1 MEIFKEITSL
11 KAFLKQFRQ
20 PGDSIGFVPTM
31 GALHAGH
38 LALVEASRKENTLTV
53 CSIFVNPT
61 QFNNPG
67 DLAKYPNMLQH
78 DVELLKKVG
87 CDVLFCPTQTEMY
100 PHQDHI
106 HFDFGFLDKILEG
119 EFRPGHFSG
128 VGLVVSKL
136 LNIVAPQRA
145 YFGQKDFQ
153 QTMIV
158 RKLVADLNLDV
169 ALKLVPIMRE
179 PDGLAMSSRNARL
192 SADQRKNALVFYK
205 GLQKARTLLLA
216 GEEFENVKV
225 EVKQFCESQPEIKLE
240 YLALAD
246 STNLSLIKSVTPQS
260 ILLIAGYAGE
270 VRLID
275 NLMMNDEN

>member
-1 MEIFKEITSL
+1 MEIFKEIGPL
-11 KAFLKQFRQ
+11 KAYLRQFRQ
-20 PGDSIGFVPTM
+20 ASHSIGFVPTM

-38 LALVEASRKENTLTV
+38 LSLVHASRKENTLTV

-61 QFNNPG
+61 QFNNSI
-67 DLAKYPNMLQH
+67 DLANYPSTLQH

-87 CDVLFCPTQTEMY
+87 CDVLFCPSQAEMY

-106 HFDFGFLDKILEG
+106 RFDFGLLDKILEG

-136 LNIVAPQRA
+136 LNIVEPQCA

-153 QTMIV
+153 QAMIV
-158 RKLVADLNLDV
+158 MKLIKDLNIDV
-169 ALKLVPIMRE
+169 ALKLIPVMRE

-192 SADQRKNALVFYK
+192 SANQRKSALVFYN
-205 GLQKARTLLLA
+205 GLQKAKALLQA
-216 GEEFENVKV
+216 GANFESVKK
-225 EVKQFCESQPEIKLE
+225 EVKDFCESQPEIKLE

-246 STNLSLIKSVTPQS
+246 STNLSLTESVTSQS
-260 ILLIAGYAGE
+260 ILLIAGFAGE

-275 NLMMNDEN
+275 NLIMSDEN

>member
-1 MEIFKEITSL
+1 MEIFKEIASL

-67 DLAKYPNMLQH
+67 DLAKYPNTLQH

-106 HFDFGFLDKILEG
+106 RFDFGFLDKILEG

-169 ALKLVPIMRE
+169 ELKLVPIMRE

-192 SADQRKNALVFYK
+192 SADQRINALVFYK
-205 GLQKARTLLLA
+205 GLQKAKTLLLA

>member
-1 MEIFKEITSL
+1 MEIFKEIGPL
-11 KAFLKQFRQ
+11 KAYLNQFRK
-20 PGDSIGFVPTM
+20 GHHSIGLVPTM

-38 LALVEASRKENTLTV
+38 LTLVQSSRKENALTV

-61 QFNNPG
+61 QFNNPI
-67 DLAKYPNMLQH
+67 DLAKYPNTLQH

-106 HFDFGFLDKILEG
+106 RFDFGFLDKILEG

-153 QTMIV
+153 QAMIV
-158 RKLVADLNLDV
+158 RKLVADLNMDV
-169 ALKLVPIMRE
+169 TLKLVPIVRE
-179 PDGLAMSSRNARL
+179 PDGLAMSSRNTRL
-192 SADQRKNALVFYK
+192 SADQRKNALAFYN
-205 GLQKARTLLLA
+205 GLIKAKSLLQAGIAFETVQK
-216 GEEFENVKV
+216 EI
-225 EVKQFCESQPEIKLE
+225 KQFCESQPEIKME

-246 STNLSLIKSVTPQS
+246 STNLSLINSVTKQS

-275 NLMMNDEN
+275 NLMMSDEN

>member
-1 MEIFKEITSL
+1 MEIFKEIASL

-38 LALVEASRKENTLTV
+38 LALVDASRKENTLTV

-67 DLAKYPNMLQH
+67 DLAKYPNTLQQ

-106 HFDFGFLDKILEG
+106 RFDFGFLDKILEG

-169 ALKLVPIMRE
+169 ELKLVRIMRE

-192 SADQRKNALVFYK
+192 STDQRKNALVFYE
-205 GLQKARTLLLA
+205 GLQKAKTLLLA

>member
-38 LALVEASRKENTLTV
+38 LALVQASRKENTLTV

-67 DLAKYPNMLQH
+67 DLAKYPNTLQH
-78 DVELLKKVG
+78 DVELLEKVG

-106 HFDFGFLDKILEG
+106 RFDFGFLDKILEG

-153 QTMIV
+153 QAMIV

-169 ALKLVPIMRE
+169 ALKLVPIIRE

-192 SADQRKNALVFYK
+192 SVDQRKSALVFYK
-205 GLQKARTLLLA
+205 GLQMARTLLQA
-216 GEEFENVKV
+216 GLEFEDVRV
-225 EVKQFCESQPEIKLE
+225 EIKQFCESQPEIKLE

-246 STNLSLIKSVTPQS
+246 STNLSLLKSVTPQS

>member
-1 MEIFKEITSL
+1 MEIFKEIGPI
-11 KAFLKQFRQ
+11 KAYLKQFRQ
-20 PGDSIGFVPTM
+20 SPDSIGFVPTM

-38 LALVEASRKENTLTV
+38 LALVQSSLKENTLTV

-61 QFNNPG
+61 QFNNPN

-87 CDVLFCPTQTEMY
+87 CDVLFCPSQTEMY

-106 HFDFGFLDKILEG
+106 RFDFGVLDKILEG

-136 LNIVAPQRA
+136 LNIVEPQRA

-153 QTMIV
+153 QAMIV
-158 RKLVADLNLDV
+158 QKLVADLNMNV
-169 ALKLVPIMRE
+169 ALRFVPIMRE
-179 PDGLAMSSRNARL
+179 PDGLAMSSRNTRL
-192 SADQRKNALVFYK
+192 SAGQRKNALVFFN
-205 GLQKARTLLLA
+205 GLQKAKALLQK
-216 GEEFENVKV
+216 GVPFETVQK
-225 EVKQFCESQPEIKLE
+225 EVKRFCESQPEIKLE

-246 STNLSLIKSVTPQS
+246 STNLSLLKSVTEQS

-275 NLMMNDEN
+275 NLMMSDEN

>member
-67 DLAKYPNMLQH
+67 DLAKYPNTLQH

>member
-1 MEIFKEITSL
+1 MEIFKEIEPL
-11 KAFLKQFRQ
+11 KSYLKKFRQ
-20 PGDSIGFVPTM
+20 ARHSIGFVPTM

-38 LALVEASRKENTLTV
+38 LALVQSSRKENTLTV

-61 QFNNPG
+61 QFNNPS
-67 DLAKYPNMLQH
+67 DLAKYPNTLQH

-87 CDVLFCPTQTEMY
+87 CDVLFCPSPAEMY

-106 HFDFGFLDKILEG
+106 RFDFGVLDKILEG

-136 LNIVAPQRA
+136 LNIVAPQCA

-153 QTMIV
+153 QAMIV

-169 ALKLVPIMRE
+169 VLRFVPITRE
-179 PDGLAMSSRNARL
+179 QDGLAMSSRNTRL
-192 SADQRKNALVFYK
+192 SADQRKNAVVFYN
-205 GLQKARTLLLA
+205 GLIKAKSLLQAGIAFETVQK
-216 GEEFENVKV
+216 EI
-225 EVKQFCESQPEIKLE
+225 KQFCESQPEIKLE

-246 STNLSLIKSVTPQS
+246 STNLSLLKSVTPQS

>member
-1 MEIFKEITSL
+1 MEIFKEIASL
-11 KAFLKQFRQ
+11 KAFLKQFQQ

-38 LALVEASRKENTLTV
+38 LALVDASRKENTLTV

-67 DLAKYPNMLQH
+67 DLAKYPNTLQQ

-106 HFDFGFLDKILEG
+106 RFDFGFLDKILEG

-169 ALKLVPIMRE
+169 ELKLVRIMRE

-192 SADQRKNALVFYK
+192 STDQRKNALVFYE
-205 GLQKARTLLLA
+205 GLQKAKTLLLA